1 MASDDV
7 FRVRIPVRF
16 PAPRVP
22 DAEEFDTEGTAGEL
36 AGGIAI
42 FGLGLIAVAGAGWML
57 AGGLGTAGLAVLFFA
72 AFLAW
77 PERVGIGVFLVWFG
91 AFWLAGM
98 IAFLVLGVIV
108 FMVSPVL
115 GWIMFGAWVIDDLNR
130 SAAELAAERAVARRC
145 RGAPDV

>member
-1 MASDDV
+1 
-7 FRVRIPVRF
+7 
-16 PAPRVP
+16 
-22 DAEEFDTEGTAGEL
+22 
-36 AGGIAI
+36 
-42 FGLGLIAVAGAGWML
+42 ML

-98 IAFLVLGVIV
+98 VAFLVLGVIV

-130 SAAELAAERAVARRC
+130 SAAEHAELAAERAVARRC